1 MLATTEGQ
9 MTLISTPNGHNPFWK
24 FFERGKAQDDDM
36 WSRQASSTDNPHVSK
51 RFIEA
56 QKELVSE
63 RTFAVEYEAQFLD
76 CEGTVFRSEAI
87 DQSLTAAL
95 EEHRGPYLIGVD
107 WARYQDYTVLVVLS
121 GTRERAQLV
130 QMARLNQLGWPQQVE
145 ILASIIAQYAGARI
159 LCDGNAVGDAMN
171 DDLRRSC
178 PLAALDGF
186 VFTAKSKP
194 GLIDNLVSLVER
206 GALRF
211 RPDPVL
217 IRELKAFRWTNGKLG
232 GVGEHDDTVIAL
244 ALAAFNLPRESTVP
258 IMVGKQRSF

>member
-1 MLATTEGQ
+1 
-9 MTLISTPNGHNPFWK
+9 
-24 FFERGKAQDDDM
+24 
-36 WSRQASSTDNPHVSK
+36 
-51 RFIEA
+51 
-56 QKELVSE
+56 
-63 RTFAVEYEAQFLD
+63 
-76 CEGTVFRSEAI
+76 
-87 DQSLTAAL
+87 
-95 EEHRGPYLIGVD
+95 
-107 WARYQDYTVLVVLS
+107 
-121 GTRERAQLV
+121 
-130 QMARLNQLGWPQQVE
+130 
-145 ILASIIAQYAGARI
+145 
-159 LCDGNAVGDAMN
+159 MN